1 MPPKTEERYFC
12 IHRSRILCWF
22 RRLPSLLLFLPQRF
36 HQQRTRCRPLSQRSS
51 GPLSVGKGAAAA
63 PPRPVTTGRGGTP
76 CEREQ
81 PEKCFGRA
89 GPDVSMPHLVTRAR
103 VCFGSHLLPPL
114 PSSLPPDYAL
124 RFGYDGRRNARCLP
138 LFLDFRNTCAESAPP
153 CPLLRTL
160 ARIRL
165 PPTTRGPPRE
175 IGKIHQNTNLPT
187 YLYSKKIKKTIKT

>member
-1 MPPKTEERYFC
+1 MHLCRGRAPSPPKTEERYFC
-12 IHRSRILCWF
+12 KHRSRVLKPFWRF
-22 RRLPSLLLFLPQRF
+22 PSPLLFPPRRF
-36 HQQRTRCRPLSQRSS
+36 HQRRTRCPPLSERSYV
-51 GPLSVGKGAAAA
+51 PLSLGKGAAAA

-89 GPDVSMPHLVTRAR
+89 GPDISMPHLVTRAR

-124 RFGYDGRRNARCLP
+124 RFGCDGRRNAPCLP
-138 LFLDFRNTCAESAPP
+138 LFLDFRNTCAGSAPP

-165 PPTTRGPPRE
+165 PPTGPGDRRE
-175 IGKIHQNTNLPT
+175 IGKIQQKH
-187 YLYSKKIKKTIKT
+187 